1 VSRQSGLTLV
11 ELLVTMTILAMIVVI
26 GASAFSLF
34 AQRWSGELGS
44 FNALVSRTRDAVL
57 VQEVLDSLVP
67 WVAYDSA
74 GKPFVYFEGNR
85 NGFVAVSSRSIY
97 SAGDYAVVRLSVV
110 QNSDTRFDVFYEE
123 WPMSDDILLS
133 TRQTINFSEATL
145 LYAAVNNPVFEY
157 LGSSPFREMEGFS
170 DLQRPAKPEWLQ
182 SYNAMYSLTPPLR
195 ARLSFEIG
203 EYDFQISSSLSS
215 PVPGLL
221 SRYKPYRFRSPS
233 SDGVEELEGLDGLDD
248 CDC

>member
-1 VSRQSGLTLV
+1 MSRQSGLTLV

-26 GASAFSLF
+26 GTTSFSVF

-44 FNALVSRTRDAVL
+44 FNASVSRARDSIL

-67 WVAYDSA
+67 WVAYDNA

-85 NGFVAVSSRSIY
+85 NGFVAVSSRSMY

-110 QNSDTRFDVFYEE
+110 QNSDTRFDVLYEE
-123 WPMSDDILLS
+123 WPMSNDILLS
-133 TRQTINFSEATL
+133 TRQKINFSEVTL
-145 LYAAVNNPVFEY
+145 LYASVNNPVFEY
-157 LGSSPFREMEGFS
+157 MGSSPVEEIDDFS
-170 DLQRPAKPEWLQ
+170 GLYRSSKPEWLQ

-195 ARLSFEIG
+195 ARLSFEVG

-233 SDGVEELEGLDGLDD
+233 SDDVEELDDLDGLDD